1 MLHGGRREGGRERKG
16 ERGGAMVNPSGG
28 EEQIQRKKRVTT
40 RLLHTRDKDV
50 RILLIRAIAQVY
62 MYNKSYNELA

>member
-1 MLHGGRREGGRERKG
+1 MAGDERAGEKEREREG
-16 ERGGAMVNPSGG
+16 AVVVNPSGG
-28 EEQIQRKKRVTT
+28 EEHVERKSVSTT